1 MKNIFSVLT
10 IGLSLILSTGCQKQS
25 LDSNYPKSLETIA
38 PNDIQAIVNEAISQ
52 TSIEK
57 KQKGPVQT
65 VDFVDLSRYTGRWYE
80 LANFPSF
87 FSKNCSCTT
96 ADYAPITEGIS
107 VFNNCT
113 LTTTGMFNSING
125 TAVVVDQQTNAKL
138 NVFFGPVPGDY
149 WIIDLVGFEKDQPY
163 DFSVVS
169 GPNRDSLFL
178 LSRTP
183 QITTFKQKLALFKI
197 FVNLIIQGYD
207 LNTLEFTPQALD
219 CLYP

>member
-1 MKNIFSVLT
+1 MKNIISVLT
-10 IGLSLILSTGCQKQS
+10 IGLSVLLFTSCEKQS
-25 LDSNYPKSLETIA
+25 PSADYPKSIETIA
-38 PNDIQAIVNEAISQ
+38 ANDIQSIVNEAISQ
-52 TSIEK
+52 TPIT
-57 KQKGPVQT
+57 KQQKESVQT

-87 FSKNCSCTT
+87 FSQNCSCTT
-96 ADYAPITEGIS
+96 ADYAPNASGIS

-125 TAVVVDQQTNAKL
+125 NAVVVDPQTNAKL

-149 WIIDLVGFEKDQPY
+149 WIIDLISFDEDKPY

-197 FVNLIIQGYD
+197 FVNLILQGYD
-207 LNTLEFTPQALD
+207 LTKLEFTAQGQD

>member
-1 MKNIFSVLT
+1 MKNIISALT
-10 IGLSLILSTGCQKQS
+10 IGLSILLLTSCEKQS
-25 LDSNYPKSLETIA
+25 LDKDYPKSIEAIA
-38 PNDIQAIVNEAISQ
+38 DNDIQSIVNEAISQ
-52 TSIEK
+52 TSLK
-57 KQKGPVQT
+57 KQQKGPVQT
-65 VDFVDLSRYTGRWYE
+65 VNFVDLSRYTGRWYE

-87 FSKNCSCTT
+87 FSENCSCTT
-96 ADYAPITEGIS
+96 ADYALNAEGIS

-125 TAVVVDQQTNAKL
+125 TAVAVDQQTNAKL

-149 WIIDLVGFEKDQPY
+149 WIIDLIGFDEDEPY
-163 DFSVVS
+163 NFSVVS

-183 QITTFKQKLALFKI
+183 QITTFKQKIALFKI
-197 FVNLIIQGYD
+197 FVNLILQGYD
-207 LNTLEFTPQALD
+207 LTKLEFTLQSQD